1 MNTTSRTGLVPAKKR
16 NFVIKEKRKK
26 STETLLLKFEA
37 SPVVLSLRPL
47 GGLYNPFAK
56 GCSVLCNHP
65 APPDLKNIISQM
77 KTSLTVDGKSV
88 QLQKDKNVATSL
100 HDTDNIPEDLFRR
113 YTDTDSRPLTPTP
126 TVTSVHTRNS
136 TSSFLNNRR
145 CITPE
150 LGKNEIIKRKKII
163 LDLRRTHS
171 QETLYWKP
179 SSDMSQSNT
188 DTGGLKP
195 KSAGANEE
203 RKSKHLR
210 GEELRP
216 NTSLGNVQV
225 GDGVKDMESVDI
237 KKVKTCINEQHIDDE
252 DIRRGKKRKKL
263 KPTTTTTAT
272 FHLSEDP
279 ETQVAALGPDSLNP
293 STRPSLIP
301 NVASLL
307 PSKEKRESEPILLK
321 GSFLTDEAFQALKTE
336 LDIDVIENTFDK
348 YLNHALREAFKYLP
362 EKKPKPIKKAVEKYE
377 NPAFTFKAKLPRK
390 LSKSATRFDVPLD
403 PKLLEEMTVLGYL
416 GKYVWVSDQRKQ
428 LFKRVFLQYLPT
440 EVIEHDETTDNMVK
454 NDGNAEDDSYRVLN
468 EYVERKIPVSCFP
481 KALEDVLEFYGTE
494 QKISKILHLI
504 EYENEESSKEIDFRT
519 WCGVVSFAERLALEN
534 SNASDSCDELE
545 KADFGSLEE
554 RLPHFSIPEKLL
566 EIFKIIRSTHNV

>member
-16 NFVIKEKRKK
+16 NFIKKEKRNKF
-26 STETLLLKFEA
+26 TDGLPLKFEA
-37 SPVVLSLRPL
+37 SPMVLSLRPL
-47 GGLYNPFAK
+47 GGLFNPFAK

-65 APPDLKNIISQM
+65 APTDLKNIINQM
-77 KTSLTVDGKSV
+77 KTTLTVDGKSV
-88 QLQKDKNVATSL
+88 PLQKDKNIVTPL

-188 DTGGLKP
+188 DTGGFKP

-203 RKSKHLR
+203 RKNKHLR
-210 GEELRP
+210 NEELRP
-216 NTSLGNVQV
+216 NTSLGNVPV
-225 GDGVKDMESVDI
+225 GEGVKNVEGVEI
-237 KKVKTCINEQHIDDE
+237 KKVQTCINEQHIDDE

-263 KPTTTTTAT
+263 KPTTTTTTT

-301 NVASLL
+301 NAASLL
-307 PSKEKRESEPILLK
+307 PGKEKRDSDPIFLK

-336 LDIDVIENTFDK
+336 LDIDLIENTFDK
-348 YLNHALREAFKYLP
+348 YLNRALREAFKYLP
-362 EKKPKPIKKAVEKYE
+362 EKKSKPNKRVVENQE
-377 NPAFTFKAKLPRK
+377 NPSFTYTAKLPRK
-390 LSKSATRFDVPLD
+390 LSRSATRFDVPLD
-403 PKLLEEMTVLGYL
+403 PKLLEEMTVLDYL
-416 GKYVWVSDQRKQ
+416 SKYVWVSNQRKQ

-440 EVIEHDETTDNMVK
+440 EVVEHDDTTDNMAK
-454 NDGNAEDDSYRVLN
+454 NDGNADDDSLPVLN
-468 EYVERKIPVSCFP
+468 EYVERKIPLTCFP

-494 QKISKILHLI
+494 KNIAEILRLI
-504 EYENEESSKEIDFRT
+504 DYEKEKSTKEIDFRT

-534 SNASDSCDELE
+534 PNGADSSDELE

-554 RLPHFSIPEKLL
+554 RLPHFAIPENLL
-566 EIFKIIRSTHNV
+566 EVLKIIRSTHNV